1 MEDILFIFK
10 DRPWYKHHIIEKF
23 KNKKKINFFFL
34 KDFYCISREQI
45 IKKINNKIKKNKIKK
60 TFFDIDYKSFIDR
73 NFISS
78 ISTKSKILISWDFE
92 ENKKKIFRSI
102 DCFTHLLIAEPK
114 FVNFLNK
121 KKHNS
126 IFFPLETNKKYF
138 HKIKKEKKIY
148 DILFFGE
155 LKADREKYIDML
167 KGTKFK
173 IKILVNSHKK
183 ISDSRINKAIN
194 QSRIILN
201 FSKGVSKY
209 NNKTY
214 DQFKGRVILSGLA
227 NTFCLSEK
235 YESANHIFKNKYPVF
250 NSEINLKK
258 KIELLLNKKQFLNK
272 ITQKF
277 SRECTN
283 YADHR
288 YMKKI
293 FKFLESERNEST
305 KHKIDYEEI
314 LNVIKISY
322 KRSGAKI
329 LCLNFIDLVLQSEIQ
344 RIFKILFLIFIT
356 PLLFTLSSIKNLK
369 NDFRKI

>member
-1 MEDILFIFK
+1 M
-10 DRPWYKHHIIEKF
+10 
-23 KNKKKINFFFL
+23 
-34 KDFYCISREQI
+34 
-45 IKKINNKIKKNKIKK
+45 
-60 TFFDIDYKSFIDR
+60 
-73 NFISS
+73 
-78 ISTKSKILISWDFE
+78 
-92 ENKKKIFRSI
+92 
-102 DCFTHLLIAEPK
+102 LIAEPK

-121 KKHNS
+121 KKHNA

-138 HKIKKEKKIY
+138 HEIKKEKKFY
-148 DILFFGE
+148 DIFFFGD
-155 LKADREKYIDML
+155 LKADRKKYIDML
-167 KGTKFK
+167 KGTEFK
-173 IKILVNSHKK
+173 TKILVNSHKQ
-183 ISDSRINKAIN
+183 ISDSQINKHIN

-201 FSKGVSKY
+201 FSKGISKY

-214 DQFKGRVILSGLA
+214 DQFKGRVILSGLT

-258 KIELLLNKKQFLNK
+258 KIQLLLKEKKFLNK
-272 ITQKF
+272 ITKKF
-277 SRECTN
+277 SRECAN

-293 FKFLESERNEST
+293 FKFLETEKN
-305 KHKIDYEEI
+305 KPVQHKIDYEEI

-322 KRSGAKI
+322 KRSGTRI

-344 RIFKILFLIFIT
+344 KVLKIFFLIFIT
-356 PLLFTLSSIKNLK
+356 PLLFIFSSIKNLK